1 MRLCPRQCRA
11 GHVKPPGFTL
21 VELMVVIVLVGI
33 ASAMILPEMQ
43 GTYDD
48 AQLRSS
54 GRKLASAIAL
64 ASSRAVAINRP
75 HCLRIDPKTGKYT
88 VERPGRAADDD
99 GGSLVPVRDI
109 PGGEGQLDSRI
120 TVQIRRNGEAGSA
133 SDPTPPEPA
142 ASEAETTAEST
153 GKGEAILFKPDCTA
167 EPAEIILTDLQGFR
181 LALRLNPVTSRVRI
195 VDLGRE

>member
-1 MRLCPRQCRA
+1 MRICPRQCRA
-11 GHVKPPGFTL
+11 VHASPPGFTL

-54 GRKLASAIAL
+54 GRKLASAVAL

-88 VERPGRAADDD
+88 VERPGRSTDDD
-99 GGSLVPVRDI
+99 GGLVPVRDI
-109 PGGEGQLDSRI
+109 PGGEGQIDSRI
-120 TVQIRRNGEAGSA
+120 TVQIRRGGDGEAA
-133 SDPTPPEPA
+133 SDPMPPGPGGPSEDPPA
-142 ASEAETTAEST
+142 ATA
-153 GKGEAILFKPDCTA
+153 GAGEAILFQPDCTT
-167 EPAEIILTDLQGFR
+167 EPAEIILRDRQGFR

-195 VDLGRE
+195 IDMGRE